1 MIRET
6 DKSPGRS
13 CEFFPLIKG
22 LVVELVLVS
31 NIYLCIL
38 FLSLSGLL
46 NGSQFITS

>member
-38 FLSLSGLL
+38 FL
-46 NGSQFITS
+46 FYD